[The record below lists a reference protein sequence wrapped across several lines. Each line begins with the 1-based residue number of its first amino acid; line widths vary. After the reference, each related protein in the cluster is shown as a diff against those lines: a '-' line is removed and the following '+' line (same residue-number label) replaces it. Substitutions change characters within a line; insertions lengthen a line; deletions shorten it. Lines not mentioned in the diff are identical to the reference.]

1 MDAPRTM
8 IRRALSL
15 PALFLLVS
23 PLLADDPSLGA
34 TAAGQSV
41 ADALREFTKSDV
53 ALVPAGVLRDSAKR
67 DDATAALAFGSDGVV
82 AISVSGAKLRE
93 ALERSVAAYPQS
105 SVGFLQVSGVE
116 ATFKKSAPANAR
128 LTSVMVN
135 GAKLDDGRTFVV
147 AMPRSLQQGQLGYAN
162 LWENSTILDSFG
174 KSTLESIVKGRRVG
188 SFVARW
194 SSQG

>member
-1 MDAPRTM
+1 MDAPRAMT
-8 IRRALSL
+8 RRALSL
-15 PALFLLVS
+15 AAVLLLAT
-23 PLLADDPSLGA
+23 PTFADDPSLGA
-34 TAAGQSV
+34 TAAGQAV

-53 ALVPAGVLRDSAKR
+53 ALVPAGVLKSSDKR
-67 DDATAALAFGSDGVV
+67 DDAAASLAFGGDGIVT
-82 AISVSGAKLRE
+82 IGVSGAKLKE
-93 ALERSVAAYPQS
+93 ALERSVAAYPQP

-116 ATFKKSAPANAR
+116 ATFKKSGPANAR
-128 LTSVMVN
+128 LTAVTVGGMKIDD
-135 GAKLDDGRTFVV
+135 AKTYVV

-194 SSQG
+194 SPQG